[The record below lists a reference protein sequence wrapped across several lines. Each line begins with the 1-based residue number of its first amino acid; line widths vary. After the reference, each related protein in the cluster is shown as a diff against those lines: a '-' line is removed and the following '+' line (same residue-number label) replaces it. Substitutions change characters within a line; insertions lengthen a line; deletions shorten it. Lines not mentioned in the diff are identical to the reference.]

1 MNYGSVST
9 SRPLWLHGHMTPFI
23 LAIIDYRFLVLPVRH
38 VDRPYAKP
46 IDQEW
51 LFNDTEML
59 ENLLHARS
67 RVC

>member
-1 MNYGSVST
+1 
-9 SRPLWLHGHMTPFI
+9 MTPFI